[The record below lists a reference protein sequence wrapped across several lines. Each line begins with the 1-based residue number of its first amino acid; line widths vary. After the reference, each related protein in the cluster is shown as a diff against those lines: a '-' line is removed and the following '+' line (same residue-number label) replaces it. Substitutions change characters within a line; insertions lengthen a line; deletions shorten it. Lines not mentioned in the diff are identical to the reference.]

1 MKVLRDLGLNIN
13 EDIFISGLTSSSG
26 LIEKDQCFIALQGL
40 RSHGLDY
47 IDEAIANGASCV
59 LHDKENYNEKHK
71 IPCFFIEDLFKRQ
84 KEICLNFYNIR
95 EKNLKFLIFTGTNGK
110 TSTAFFS
117 YQILLKTNKDALL
130 AGTLGLESKTRFKET
145 SNTTPNLFELFEFIS
160 GEKYEDDLFVCIEAS
175 SHGLEQNRLIGIDAE
190 TRAILNIE
198 QDHLDFH
205 KNIQNYIDSKLK
217 ILNFSSHNKIILNG
231 DCETSASL
239 IGKELAEYEKCIV
252 SSSNKKADYFFSID
266 KTNKNGCNFRLISND
281 RCIDLK
287 VRFFQKHNIYNLVF
301 AIACLDQIEKN
312 TFFDKE
318 LIKSIDLPSGR
329 AKIISKNNKNI
340 LIDYAHNFGGIRA
353 IVNSV
358 SNIYHDLIIV
368 YGCGGERDS
377 SERGK
382 IMKFTCANSR
392 KVIFTSDNCRNESFQ
407 SILDDSRKDQEYSNL
422 IVEPD
427 RKQAIKNGIDA
438 LKEDEILLILG
449 KGHEEFQEIK
459 GIKIPFND
467 QRVVEEIL

>member
-1 MKVLRDLGLNIN
+1 MKVLRDLDININ

-26 LIEKDQCFIALQGL
+26 LIEKGQCFIALQGL

-59 LHDKENYNEKHK
+59 LHNKKNYLKQHE
-71 IPCFFIEDLFKRQ
+71 IPCFFVEDLFERQ
-84 KEICLNFYNIR
+84 KEICLNFYNILE
-95 EKNLKFLIFTGTNGK
+95 EKLKFLIFTGTNGK

-117 YQILLKTNKDALL
+117 YQILLKTNKDAVL

-145 SNTTPNLFELFEFIS
+145 RNTTPNLFELFEFIS
-160 GEKYEDDLFVCIEAS
+160 KEKYKDDLFICIEAS

-205 KNIQNYIDSKLK
+205 KNIKNYIDSKLK
-217 ILNFSSHNKIILNG
+217 ILDFSSQNKIILNG

-239 IGKELAEYEKCIV
+239 IDNELREYDKCIV
-252 SSSNKKADYFFSID
+252 SSLDKKADYFFSIY
-266 KTNKNGCNFRLISND
+266 KTSKTSCNFKLISNK

-301 AIACLDQIEKN
+301 ALACLDQIEKHI
-312 TFFDKE
+312 FFDKE
-318 LIKSIDLPSGR
+318 HIQSIDLPAGR

-340 LIDYAHNFGGIRA
+340 LIDYAHNFGGIKA

-358 SNIYHDLIIV
+358 SNIYQDLITI

-377 SERGK
+377 SEREK
-382 IMKFTCANSR
+382 IMKFTCTNSR
-392 KVIFTSDNCRNESFQ
+392 KVIFTSDNSRNESFQ
-407 SILDDSRKDQEYSNL
+407 SILDDSIKDHEYSNL
-422 IVEPD
+422 IVEAD
-427 RKQAIKNGIDA
+427 RKQAIKHGIQT

-449 KGHEEFQEIK
+449 KGHEEFQEIN
-459 GIKIPFND
+459 GTKIPFND
-467 QRVVEEIL
+467 QKVVEEML

>member
-1 MKVLRDLGLNIN
+1 MKVLRDLDLNIN
-13 EDIFISGLTSSSG
+13 EDIFISGLATSSG
-26 LIEKDQCFIALQGL
+26 LVEKDQCFIALQGL

-59 LHDKENYNEKHK
+59 LHNKEDYNEQHK
-71 IPCFFIEDLFKRQ
+71 IPCFFIEDLFERQ
-84 KEICLNFYNIR
+84 KKICLNFYNIR
-95 EKNLKFLIFTGTNGK
+95 EENLKFLIFTGTNGK
-110 TSTAFFS
+110 TSTASFS
-117 YQILLKTNKDALL
+117 YQILLKTNKDAVL
-130 AGTLGLESKTRFKET
+130 AGTLGLESRTRFKET
-145 SNTTPNLFELFEFIS
+145 KNTTPNLFELFEFIS
-160 GEKYEDDLFVCIEAS
+160 DEKYEDDLFICIEAS

-205 KNIQNYIDSKLK
+205 KNIQNYIGSKLK
-217 ILNFSSHNKIILNG
+217 ILDFSSHNKIILNG
-231 DCETSASL
+231 DCETCASL
-239 IGKELAEYEKCIV
+239 IDNELAEYEKCIV
-252 SSSNKKADYFFSID
+252 SNSNKKADYFFSIV
-266 KTNKNGCNFRLISND
+266 KTNKSGCNFKLISNK

-287 VRFFQKHNIYNLVF
+287 VRFFQEHNIYNLVF

-312 TFFDKE
+312 IFFDKE

-329 AKIISKNNKNI
+329 AKIISKNSKNI
-340 LIDYAHNFGGIRA
+340 LIDYAHNFAGIKA

-382 IMKFTCANSR
+382 IMKFSCSNSR

-407 SILDDSRKDQEYSNL
+407 TILDDSRKDQEYGNL
-422 IVEPD
+422 IVEED
-427 RKQAIKNGIDA
+427 RKQAIKSGLED
-438 LKEDEILLILG
+438 LKKDEILLILG

-459 GIKIPFND
+459 GTKIPFND
-467 QRVVEEIL
+467 QKVVEEIL